1 MVAVL
6 SVPSD
11 DVEILDVYSC
21 LFVCKDSIDSR
32 KGRNKLYYKL
42 YHKEVFLN
50 VEGGSV
56 IDKFD

>member
-32 KGRNKLYYKL
+32 KGRNK
-42 YHKEVFLN
+42 EVFLN